1 MQAPEDSSWY
11 AESMKTAGTVPRTVL
26 VHASSL
32 EVVYKLATMLFAIL
46 KPHPL
51 FLESSAVKICHSGQ
65 RLQHQQN
72 SIYQA
77 LLSLSL
83 PPS

>member
-11 AESMKTAGTVPRTVL
+11 AESIKTAGTVNIVPRTVL

-32 EVVYKLATMLFAIL
+32 EVVLQASYNVVCYFE

-51 FLESSAVKICHSGQ
+51 FVESSAVKICHSAQ
-65 RLQHQQN
+65 KL
-72 SIYQA
+72 
-77 LLSLSL
+77 
-83 PPS
+83 